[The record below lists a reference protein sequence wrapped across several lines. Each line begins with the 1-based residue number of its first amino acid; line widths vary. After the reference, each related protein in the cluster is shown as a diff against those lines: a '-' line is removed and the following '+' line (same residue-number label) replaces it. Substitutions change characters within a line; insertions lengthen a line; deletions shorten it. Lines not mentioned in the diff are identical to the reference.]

1 MLWLGPGSK
10 TSWSSQTREPGRL
23 CWSGPVKSAIALP
36 DREVVAASPRGSSLV
51 ALVPAQVVAHKSTRA
66 GGLESQLQ
74 HSNEGDGDAVIRL
87 FGHLLA
93 PEDRGLCLVTVDD
106 GVVVAIEPAAEP
118 VEGSLGG
125 KTARILPGLLDVQV
139 NGAFGDDFADP
150 SADMDRICKEMLSFG
165 VTGFVPTVVTSPAAA
180 YAPVL
185 AHLRRS
191 PRPGEARVL
200 GVHIEGPFIS
210 PAYRGTHREQQIR
223 LPNIDEAA
231 RWVDEGDVRYVT
243 LAPELP
249 GALDLIA
256 FLVKRGVR
264 VSMGHTNATWDDA
277 RAAVESGAS
286 LATHLFN
293 AMRPFKHRDP
303 GVAGFVLA
311 THTPA
316 GLIGDG
322 NHIAF
327 ETIQVVARIKA
338 PDELVLVTDALSG
351 LGMPP
356 GRYVLAGCEYISD
369 GTCGRLPDGTL
380 SGSLLPLNKAIR
392 NLVEKAGV
400 DPSTAVRLATA
411 NAARVIG
418 KEDTLGHVEKGRV
431 ADLVLVDEAWEV
443 ESTIVGGQ
451 LAYLAGAAQ

>member
-1 MLWLGPGSK
+1 
-10 TSWSSQTREPGRL
+10 
-23 CWSGPVKSAIALP
+23 
-36 DREVVAASPRGSSLV
+36 
-51 ALVPAQVVAHKSTRA
+51 
-66 GGLESQLQ
+66 
-74 HSNEGDGDAVIRL
+74 VIKL

-93 PEDRGLCLVTVDD
+93 PEDRGQCLVTVDN
-106 GVVVAIEPAAEP
+106 GVVVAIDRAAEP

-125 KTARILPGLLDVQV
+125 KTSRILPGLLDIQV

-150 SADMDRICKEMLSFG
+150 SADLDRICKGMLSFG
-165 VTGFVPTVVTSPAAA
+165 VTGFVPTVVTSPADA
-180 YAPVL
+180 YGPVL
-185 AHLRRS
+185 AHLHRS
-191 PRPGEARVL
+191 HRPGEARVL

-210 PAYRGTHREQQIR
+210 PLYRGTHREQQIR
-223 LPNIDEAA
+223 LPNIGEAA
-231 RWVDEGDVRYVT
+231 RWVDEGDILYVT

-249 GALDLIA
+249 GALELIS

-277 RAAVESGAS
+277 RAAVDSGAG

-316 GLIGDG
+316 GFIADG

-327 ETIQVVARIKA
+327 ETIQMIARIKA
-338 PDELVLVTDALSG
+338 PDELYLVTDALAG

-356 GRYVLAGCEYISD
+356 GRYMLAGLEYISD

-392 NLVEKAGV
+392 NLVDKAGL
-400 DPSTAVRLATA
+400 DASTAVRLATA
-411 NAARVIG
+411 NAARAIG
-418 KEDTLGHVEKGRV
+418 KEETMGRVEKGRV
-431 ADLVLVDEAWEV
+431 ADLVLVDETWEV
-443 ESTIVGGQ
+443 QSTIVAGE
-451 LAYLAGAAQ
+451 LAYQLGVSR